1 MSAFRKSAYGASHTL
16 RTSRQGGSVWFY
28 GYGTFGGADG

>member
-1 MSAFRKSAYGASHTL
+1 MSAFRKSAYGAS

-28 GYGTFGGADG
+28 GYSTFGGADG